1 MTHASAPRRASIA
14 KTATARSFFRSWARQ
29 GKRHRVSRLTMTG
42 TGRTA
47 MSSSVLLRL
56 SGLVTVATILVF
68 LAALP
73 ASAVIG

>member
-1 MTHASAPRRASIA
+1 
-14 KTATARSFFRSWARQ
+14 
-29 GKRHRVSRLTMTG
+29 
-42 TGRTA
+42 

-56 SGLVTVATILVF
+56 SGLVTVATILIF